1 MGRVKLAI
9 KKIGSSSGRQST
21 YGKRKNGLFK
31 KASELSIL
39 CDIDIVLLMFSP
51 TGRPTLYTGE
61 SSALFRA
68 KVLCSDGLNGTR
80 HLCPCGD
87 FCFCYNYCYFC
98 CYHLRLEA
106 FLVPL
111 FFSTLEEIIGKFSQ
125 LTPQERAK
133 RKLESLEALK
143 RTYRKLDHDLNIQ
156 EFLDPCYQS
165 VEDMT
170 AEAIFLRTQLSELQK
185 RLSYWTS
192 IDKIDSVETLEQLEI
207 SLLTS
212 LNQIHTDKVNH
223 TVQQEMEIQSANKF
237 QDRMH
242 LPFSLALEEQL
253 QHFSWIPTDH
263 SQHMVLSKDPSLLPQ
278 RMIGYLPSFKAINS
292 ENMFA
297 LQSFNVC
304 CQPFLLPG
312 LSRESECSAVTSF
325 GSYSGFFGPSEKV
338 GITEIGE
345 EHEFV
350 NELSRTESFSLQQ
363 RKQHKQAQ
371 EQQHQYPSYDFGLQ
385 CDQIFP
391 YPELI
396 NAEENTC
403 EYDIDGRYEVP
414 HSAHD
419 DSGHSIWDSASGTC
433 TAATFDEH
441 LYPLA
446 SFSSV
451 QYCLISG
458 ACFVILQ
465 LLTPSMLGVALLV
478 TLRTTHV
485 RKALDH
491 MKGLSSEVLDSLFEG
506 ERRLQLYAASVEE
519 DPPSTAEK
527 DKQVDNI
534 VVWGTTVAKMLCNKG
549 EAGRRVNW
557 CSVVSTTKV
566 GSEDTQL
573 EVKCQCQTLRD
584 TATFLGYLHDRPR
597 GVYMFGNC
605 KYLDM

>member
-1 MGRVKLAI
+1 
-9 KKIGSSSGRQST
+9 
-21 YGKRKNGLFK
+21 
-31 KASELSIL
+31 
-39 CDIDIVLLMFSP
+39 
-51 TGRPTLYTGE
+51 
-61 SSALFRA
+61 
-68 KVLCSDGLNGTR
+68 
-80 HLCPCGD
+80 
-87 FCFCYNYCYFC
+87 
-98 CYHLRLEA
+98 
-106 FLVPL
+106 
-111 FFSTLEEIIGKFSQ
+111 
-125 LTPQERAK
+125 
-133 RKLESLEALK
+133 
-143 RTYRKLDHDLNIQ
+143 
-156 EFLDPCYQS
+156 
-165 VEDMT
+165 MT
-170 AEAIFLRTQLSELQK
+170 AEAIFLQTQLSELQK

-297 LQSFNVC
+297 LQ
-304 CQPFLLPG
+304 
-312 LSRESECSAVTSF
+312 RESECSAVTSF

-441 LYPLA
+441 LYPLDTFHA
-446 SFSSV
+446 WSSTPGNP
-451 QYCLISG
+451 QDNPCTQSIGPHEG
-458 ACFVILQ
+458 A
-465 LLTPSMLGVALLV
+465 
-478 TLRTTHV
+478 
-485 RKALDH
+485 
-491 MKGLSSEVLDSLFEG
+491 LF
-506 ERRLQLYAASVEE
+506 
-519 DPPSTAEK
+519 
-527 DKQVDNI
+527 
-534 VVWGTTVAKMLCNKG
+534 
-549 EAGRRVNW
+549 
-557 CSVVSTTKV
+557 
-566 GSEDTQL
+566 
-573 EVKCQCQTLRD
+573 
-584 TATFLGYLHDRPR
+584 
-597 GVYMFGNC
+597 
-605 KYLDM
+605 